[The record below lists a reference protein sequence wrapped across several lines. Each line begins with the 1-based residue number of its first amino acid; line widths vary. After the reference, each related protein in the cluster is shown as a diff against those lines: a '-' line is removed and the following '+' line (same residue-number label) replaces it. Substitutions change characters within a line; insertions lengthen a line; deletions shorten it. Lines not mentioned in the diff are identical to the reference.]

1 MQALLGIENGAEADD
16 LDGEFGDE
24 QDEFALEDNPDVQL
38 DETIEEEPEPVVK
51 SVSPSS

>member
-1 MQALLGIENGAEADD
+1 MQALLGLENGMDAEE
-16 LDGEFGDE
+16 LDEEFGDE